1 MEKHQTKIRAGILI
15 LSAALFSFYLVQTP
29 WKARPPAG
37 ETSAPVVVEIKGDVP
52 KPGIY
57 TVDGPRA
64 TVASLAATAGCSP
77 QIPDDVAHRRLTS
90 GQCLEILRQ
99 DNRITVRFG
108 RMPGAALLAMG
119 LKLDLNS
126 ASLDELLLI
135 PRMQAGIAAA
145 IVERRRE
152 KQWESVGDL
161 IEIRGV
167 GEKTV
172 KRLQDYL
179 EITHHE
185 KQPLPPPQAP

>member
-1 MEKHQTKIRAGILI
+1 
-15 LSAALFSFYLVQTP
+15 
-29 WKARPPAG
+29 
-37 ETSAPVVVEIKGDVP
+37 
-52 KPGIY
+52 
-57 TVDGPRA
+57 
-64 TVASLAATAGCSP
+64 
-77 QIPDDVAHRRLTS
+77 
-90 GQCLEILRQ
+90 
-99 DNRITVRFG
+99 
-108 RMPGAALLAMG
+108 
-119 LKLDLNS
+119 
-126 ASLDELLLI
+126 
-135 PRMQAGIAAA
+135 MQAGIAAA